1 MRTIGVFNTGSGP
14 CRTAPDGAWRAAARR
29 TAYALV
35 GVSLVAL
42 SSGLAG
48 AQTGQPVRAPQ
59 QTGTAL
65 DEITVT
71 ATRTEERAVDALAG
85 VSVTTRQEIR
95 ARDPQRIGT
104 VLSTTPGVTTQENP
118 NDPATSVNV
127 RGLQDFGRVAVT
139 IDGAR
144 QNFQRSGHNAN
155 GAFYLDPAFVRVI
168 DITRGP
174 VANIYGSGAIGG
186 VVSFETI
193 GPRDIL
199 KPGERWGAEFNGS
212 GLFGRQT
219 GFSGS
224 AIGAVKP
231 SDWFAAMAGFS
242 FRDLG
247 NYRDG
252 AGLLVPGSS
261 SELRSGIGK
270 IEITPAEGHRLTLG
284 GQFQRYDFAGGA
296 GTAFAPRRASDVT
309 TSNLTARYSF
319 SRPDLPWLNLNA
331 GLYQTETDTRQVR
344 LSGNAAQIGA
354 RRGFNI
360 VTSGFDVNN
369 TSRFDFGGPVLA
381 LTYGV
386 DGFEDRVKTSDN
398 EPNGAS
404 NRFTPSGKRLVYGGF
419 VQGALKWGMFDVIG
433 AARYDAYELSS
444 ATVSSR
450 GERVSPKITLG
461 VTPLAGLQFYGTYA
475 EGYRAPAITETL
487 VEGLHPP
494 PATFRFL
501 PNPSLRPE
509 VGRTIEAG
517 VNLKYDNVF
526 LAGDRLRGKLS
537 VFRNNVRDFIEGVA
551 LPQPLPFGSFQY
563 QNIAN
568 ARLTGVEGE
577 LLYDAR
583 RWFASLSGSSV
594 RGSNRSNGQP
604 LGSVYPDKLAVGAG
618 LRFLDEKLTVSA
630 RLIMVAAQTRVP
642 TGSPT
647 SKAYALVDLQ
657 ASYEFAPDA
666 RAFVSLENIGDVRYQ
681 RYRDGDRSPGFVGRI
696 GFSTRF
702 GG

>member
-1 MRTIGVFNTGSGP
+1 MVMNGHRTSCGWRRQLMGS
-14 CRTAPDGAWRAAARR
+14 
-29 TAYALV
+29 
-35 GVSLVAL
+35 VAL
-42 SSGLAG
+42 LALTASSAMAQERQTNG
-48 AQTGQPVRAPQ
+48 AVAIVQ
-59 QTGTAL
+59 QGTTL

-95 ARDPQRIGT
+95 SRDPQRIGT
-104 VLSTTPGVTTQENP
+104 MLNATPGIATQENA

-139 IDGAR
+139 VDGAR

-155 GAFYLDPAFVRVI
+155 GAFYLDPAFVRII
-168 DITRGP
+168 DVTRGP

-199 KPGERWGAEFNGS
+199 KPGERWGAELGGS

-231 SDWFAAMAGFS
+231 TDWFAAMAGFS

-252 AGLLVPGSS
+252 AGLLVPSSS

-270 IEITPAEGHRLTLG
+270 IEITPAEGHRLVLG
-284 GQFQRYDFAGGA
+284 GQLQQFDFAGGV
-296 GTAFAPRRASDVT
+296 GTALSPRRSSDVT
-309 TSNLTARYSF
+309 TSNLTARYSL
-319 SRPDLPWLNLNA
+319 SRPDMPWLNLNA
-331 GLYQTETDTRQVR
+331 GLYTTETDTQQVR
-344 LSGNAAQIGA
+344 RSGTAAQIGA
-354 RRGFNI
+354 RRGFSI

-369 TSRFDFGGPVLA
+369 TSRFDLGGPTFAV
-381 LTYGV
+381 TYGV
-386 DGFEDRVKTSDN
+386 DGFEDRVKTFDN

-404 NRFTPSGKRLVYGGF
+404 NRFTPSGKRVVYGGF
-419 VQGALKWGMFDVIG
+419 VQGALKWGLFDVIG

-444 ATVSSR
+444 ATVSSSGQR
-450 GERVSPKITLG
+450 TSPKITLG
-461 VTPLAGLQFYGTYA
+461 ITPLAGLQFYGTYA

-501 PNPSLRPE
+501 PNPALRPE

-517 VNLKYDNVF
+517 VNLKYNDVF
-526 LAGDRLRGKLS
+526 VTGDRFRGKLS
-537 VFRNNVRDFIEGVA
+537 IFRNDVRDFIEGVA
-551 LPQPLPFGSFQY
+551 LPRPLPFGSFQY

-577 LLYDAR
+577 LVYDAR
-583 RWFASLSGSSV
+583 RWFASVSGSSV
-594 RGSNRSNGQP
+594 RGENRTNGQP
-604 LGSVYPDKLAVGAG
+604 LGSVYPDKLAVAG
-618 LRFLDEKLTVSA
+618 GMRLLDEKLTISA
-630 RLIMVAAQTRVP
+630 RITMVAAQTRVP
-642 TGSPT
+642 VGVPT
-647 SKAYALVDLQ
+647 SKAYTLLDLQ
-657 ASYEFAPDA
+657 AAYQITPDA

>member
-1 MRTIGVFNTGSGP
+1 MMTRDDGFHGLRRRLMAGAALSAFAAVP
-14 CRTAPDGAWRAAARR
+14 VLAQDREAPRAAPPTQAA
-29 TAYALV
+29 T
-35 GVSLVAL
+35 
-42 SSGLAG
+42 
-48 AQTGQPVRAPQ
+48 T
-59 QTGTAL
+59 L

-85 VSVTTRQEIR
+85 VSLTTRQEIR

-104 VLSTTPGVTTQENP
+104 VLNAAPGVATQENA

-139 IDGAR
+139 VDGAR

-155 GAFYLDPAFVRVI
+155 GAFYLDPAFVRII
-168 DITRGP
+168 DVTRGP

-193 GPRDIL
+193 GPRDVL
-199 KPGERWGAEFNGS
+199 KPSERWGVELNGS
-212 GLFGRQT
+212 GLAGRQT

-224 AIGAVKP
+224 AIGAVRP
-231 SDWFAAMAGFS
+231 ADWFAAMAGFS

-247 NYRDG
+247 SYRDG

-270 IEITPAEGHRLTLG
+270 IEITPAEGHRLALG
-284 GQFQRYDFAGGA
+284 GQRQRYDFSGGL
-296 GTAFAPRRASDVT
+296 GTALAPTRSSDVT
-309 TSNLTARYSF
+309 TTNLTARYSL

-331 GLYQTETDTRQVR
+331 GLYTTETDTRQVR
-344 LSGNAAQIGA
+344 LSGTAAQIGA

-369 TSRFDFGGPVLA
+369 TSRFDLGGPSFA

-386 DGFEDRVKTSDN
+386 DGFEDKVKTFDN
-398 EPNGAS
+398 EPGAAS
-404 NRFTPSGKRLVYGGF
+404 NLFTPSGKRIVYGGF
-419 VQGALKWGMFDVIG
+419 VQGALKWGLFDAIA

-444 ATVSSR
+444 ATVSSS
-450 GERVSPKITLG
+450 GERVSPKVTLG
-461 VTPLAGLQFYGTYA
+461 VTPLAGLQFYGAYA

-501 PNPSLRPE
+501 PNPALRPE

-517 VNLKYDNVF
+517 VNLKYDDALV
-526 LAGDRLRGKLS
+526 AGDRLRGKLS
-537 VFRNNVRDFIEGVA
+537 VFRNDVRDFIDGVA
-551 LPQPLPFGSFQY
+551 LPRPLPFGSFQY
-563 QNIAN
+563 QNVAQ

-577 LLYDAR
+577 LIYDAR
-583 RWFASLSGSSV
+583 RWFASVSGSSA
-594 RGSNRSNGQP
+594 RGTNRTNGQP
-604 LGSVYPDKLAVGAG
+604 LGSVYPDKLAVGGG
-618 LRFLDEKLTVSA
+618 LRLLDEKLTLSA
-630 RLIMVAAQTRVP
+630 RVTMVAAQERVP
-642 TGSPT
+642 VGTPT

-657 ASYEFAPDA
+657 ASYEIAPDA
-666 RAFVSLENIGDVRYQ
+666 RAFISLENVGDVRYQ
-681 RYRDGDRSPGFVGRI
+681 RYRDGDRSPGFVGKL